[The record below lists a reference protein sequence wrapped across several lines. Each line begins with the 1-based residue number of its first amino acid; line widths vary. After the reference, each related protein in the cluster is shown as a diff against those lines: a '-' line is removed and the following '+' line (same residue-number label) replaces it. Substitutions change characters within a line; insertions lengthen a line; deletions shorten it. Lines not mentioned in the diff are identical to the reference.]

1 MVFYIRENI
10 KLLDCDSI
18 QYVQLYE
25 SCTHRYE
32 DQTLRASMLGLKHMY
47 LANSANFS
55 LFCFESDKTHL
66 NLYSY
71 SYASTGRTVEG
82 ITSAPF
88 HIFNK

>member
-55 LFCFESDKTHL
+55 LFCFVLSQTKLILTSIHIHMHL
-66 NLYSY
+66 
-71 SYASTGRTVEG
+71 RVEL
-82 ITSAPF
+82 
-88 HIFNK
+88 